1 MGDIERTEI
10 GEDGLFNG
18 DYVRHIKSTSD
29 VLLNDMCKMCGVQD
43 SYNIFPNVLNK
54 STTTKAQLAEWLYSA
69 IFLLDRCSIP
79 LMDIATDQKA
89 ELDGLKDDKISDQKK
104 IIQLQSELIDKK
116 NEELGSVKDTVE
128 TELKS
133 YSSVL
138 KESCS
143 AALTPQ
149 KIASAVKQVNAQED
163 RSKNVIIFGLPEG
176 QTESVESK
184 VSEIL
189 DLLEEKPTVIDCRR
203 IGHDHPGK
211 PRPIRFKVRNSNI
224 VYQILR
230 KAKRLK
236 DIEGYKTVFISPDR
250 SPEERIN
257 RQALVGELKIKR
269 QNDTTH
275 RYFIRK
281 GEIVGVKLD

>member
-18 DYVRHIKSTSD
+18 DYVRHIKSASD

-163 RSKNVIIFGLPEG
+163 RSKNVIIFCLPEG
-176 QTESVESK
+176 QTENVESN

-189 DLLEEKPTVIDCRR
+189 DLLEEKPKVIDCRR
-203 IGHDHPGK
+203 IGHVHPGK

>member
-18 DYVRHIKSTSD
+18 DYVRHIKSASD

-89 ELDGLKDDKISDQKK
+89 ELDGLKDNKISDQKK
-104 IIQLQSELIDKK
+104 IIQLQSELIDLK

-176 QTESVESK
+176 QTENVESK

-189 DLLEEKPTVIDCRR
+189 DLLEEEPKVIDCRR

>member
-1 MGDIERTEI
+1 
-10 GEDGLFNG
+10 
-18 DYVRHIKSTSD
+18 
-29 VLLNDMCKMCGVQD
+29 
-43 SYNIFPNVLNK
+43 
-54 STTTKAQLAEWLYSA
+54 
-69 IFLLDRCSIP
+69 
-79 LMDIATDQKA
+79 MDWS
-89 ELDGLKDDKISDQKK
+89 LKDDKIRDQER
-104 IIQLQSELIDKK
+104 IIQLQSELIGKK
-116 NEELGSVKDTVE
+116 NEELCSVKDTVE

-163 RSKNVIIFGLPEG
+163 RSKNVIIFGLAEG
-176 QTESVESK
+176 QTEHVESK

-189 DLLEEKPTVIDCRR
+189 NLLEEKPKVSDCRR
-203 IGHDHPGK
+203 IGQHQPGK
-211 PRPIRFKVRNSNI
+211 PRPIKFKVRNSDI
-224 VYQILR
+224 VHQILR
-230 KAKRLK
+230 RAKRLK

-250 SPEERIN
+250 SPEERIS
-257 RQALVGELKIKR
+257 RQALVGELKSKR

>member
-1 MGDIERTEI
+1 MGDLERTEI

-18 DYVRHIKSTSD
+18 DYVRHIKSASN
-29 VLLNDMCKMCGVQD
+29 VLLNDMCKTCGVQD

-104 IIQLQSELIDKK
+104 IIQLQGELIDKK

-176 QTESVESK
+176 QTENVESK

-189 DLLEEKPTVIDCRR
+189 NLLEEKPKVIDCRG

-211 PRPIRFKVRNSNI
+211 PRPIRFKVRNSDI

-257 RQALVGELKIKR
+257 RQALVGEIKR

-281 GEIVGVKLD
+281 GEIVSVKLD

>member
-1 MGDIERTEI
+1 M
-10 GEDGLFNG
+10 
-18 DYVRHIKSTSD
+18 
-29 VLLNDMCKMCGVQD
+29 
-43 SYNIFPNVLNK
+43 
-54 STTTKAQLAEWLYSA
+54 
-69 IFLLDRCSIP
+69 
-79 LMDIATDQKA
+79 
-89 ELDGLKDDKISDQKK
+89 
-104 IIQLQSELIDKK
+104 
-116 NEELGSVKDTVE
+116 
-128 TELKS
+128 
-133 YSSVL
+133 
-138 KESCS
+138 
-143 AALTPQ
+143 
-149 KIASAVKQVNAQED
+149 
-163 RSKNVIIFGLPEG
+163 
-176 QTESVESK
+176 ESK

-189 DLLEEKPTVIDCRR
+189 DLLEEEPKVIDCRR